1 MILVRFKRLYLLN
14 ERAVALQYLCLPFGL
29 LLCSLQRPVLN
40 AQHAFLNGK
49 LAYIMFEVFLLPL
62 AIAVVFVLV
71 NMASL
76 RTSHSTLQPKTLHRL
91 CIGVLERCE
100 VVACHDVVGT
110 QPGAIL
116 RLGAV
121 TLGGFRLARPPS
133 SLGGHDRHDRHMK
146 VRCLLVHVQVCA
158 HYVSCSEC
166 FFCPADTRLRPLVQP
181 AFIGKPTQGFAVG
194 RKQDIE
200 REDLV
205 LGDLACKPGMVNA
218 VLDSLAQ
225 SCHSVGI
232 FDEVI
237 AVEVAQFGVGV
248 VGLCASLDVSGDGG
262 A

>member
-1 MILVRFKRLYLLN
+1 
-14 ERAVALQYLCLPFGL
+14 
-29 LLCSLQRPVLN
+29 
-40 AQHAFLNGK
+40 
-49 LAYIMFEVFLLPL
+49 MFEVFFLSL
-62 AIAVVFVLV
+62 AIAVIFVLV
-71 NMASL
+71 NMARF

-91 CIGVLERCE
+91 CVGVLERYE
-100 VVACHDVVGT
+100 VVACHDVIGT
-110 QPGAIL
+110 QSGAVL

-121 TLGGFRLARPPS
+121 TLGGFRLARFPS

-158 HYVSCSEC
+158 HNVSRSEC
-166 FFCPADTRLRPLVQP
+166 FLCLADTRLRPLVQS
-181 AFIGKPTQGFAVG
+181 AFIGKPTQGLAVG

-205 LGDLACKPGMVNA
+205 LADLARKSGMVDA

-237 AVEVAQFGVGV
+237 AVEVAQWCTGYTGYSGCGSTIVPAHPVFVI
-248 VGLCASLDVSGDGG
+248 LSIIRDIIYQMKRFRFASSVRFM
-262 A
+262 